1 LNPSAA
7 SKSAR
12 NRLVN
17 DTMGGAYLSGF
28 KEAQTLTGMVEN
40 VKSSP

>member
-1 LNPSAA
+1 
-7 SKSAR
+7 
-12 NRLVN
+12 
-17 DTMGGAYLSGF
+17 MGGAYLSGF